1 MSPRA
6 GLTPD
11 AVVDLALTIVDESG
25 PAALT
30 LAKVAERAGVA
41 APSLYKHVKNL
52 ADLRRLIDLRVVR
65 EMADALLTAA
75 TGRAGPDAVA
85 ALADTYR
92 GYLRAHPHRTGALTA
107 APDRADEELATA
119 THAVAEVVFAI
130 LRPFGFDH
138 AQSVHATRCLR
149 AAVHGFAGLEASGGF
164 GRPEDVDA
172 SFEVLKTMLVQ
183 GLTNYAEQAEQAEE
197 QETR

>member
-6 GLTPD
+6 GLTTN
-11 AVVDLALTIVDESG
+11 AVVDLALVLVDERG
-25 PAALT
+25 PDELT

-52 ADLRRLIDLRVVR
+52 ADLRRLVDLRVVQ
-65 EMADALLTAA
+65 EMADVLRTAA
-75 TGRAGPDAVA
+75 TGRAGDQAVG
-85 ALADTYR
+85 ALADSYR
-92 GYLRAHPHRTGALTA
+92 GYLREHPRRTGALA
-107 APDRADEELATA
+107 ADPDRGDVELSTA
-119 THAVAEVVFAI
+119 THAVAEVVFAV

-138 AQSVHATRCLR
+138 ARAVHATRCLR

-164 GRPEDVDA
+164 GRPEDVDE

-183 GLTNYAEQAEQAEE
+183 GLKTYAEKENP
-197 QETR
+197 R

>member
-6 GLTPD
+6 GLTTD
-11 AVVDLALTIVDESG
+11 AVVDLAVKILDEAG
-25 PAALT
+25 PGELT

-52 ADLRRLIDLRVVR
+52 ADLKRLIDLRIVR
-65 EMADALLTAA
+65 EMADALRTAA
-75 TGRAGPDAVA
+75 TGRERGDAIKA
-85 ALADTYR
+85 IADAYR
-92 GYLRAHPHRTGALTA
+92 AYLQHHPHRTGALTA
-107 APDRADEELATA
+107 APDRADDELSQA
-119 THAVAEVVFAI
+119 THAVAEVVFAV

-138 AQSVHATRCLR
+138 VQAVHATRCLR

-164 GRPEDVDA
+164 GRPEDVDE

-183 GLTNYAEQAEQAEE
+183 GLTNYSEQK
-197 QETR
+197 

>member
-6 GLTPD
+6 GLTTD
-11 AVVDLALTIVDESG
+11 AVVTIAISVVDETG
-25 PAALT
+25 PGDLT

-41 APSLYKHVKNL
+41 APSLYKHVRSL

-65 EMADALLTAA
+65 EMADALRAAA
-75 TGRAGPDAVA
+75 TGRERGDAVA
-85 ALADTYR
+85 AIADAYR
-92 GYLRAHPHRTGALTA
+92 DYLRRHPHRTGALTV
-107 APDRADEELATA
+107 APDQGDAELSNA
-119 THAVAEVVFAI
+119 THAVAEVVFAV

-138 AQSVHATRCLR
+138 GQAVHATRCLR

-164 GRPEDVDA
+164 GRPEDVGQ

-183 GLTNYAEQAEQAEE
+183 GLTTYSEQQ
-197 QETR
+197 